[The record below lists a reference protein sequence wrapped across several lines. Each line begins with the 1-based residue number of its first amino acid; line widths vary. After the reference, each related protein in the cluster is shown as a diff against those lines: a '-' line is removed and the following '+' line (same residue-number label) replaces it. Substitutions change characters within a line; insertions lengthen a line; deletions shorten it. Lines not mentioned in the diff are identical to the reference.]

1 MVDTAQ
7 PECEHRI
14 EAPLNMSPCALEPRK
29 RPRRL
34 LEWDREEGQMPYT
47 VARRGEGWVVCAEG
61 QPVLIVKNRRVAL
74 HVAHRAAELLAK
86 AIADKAIA
94 DKAVADKA
102 ADANADQTKRD
113 PASPGPAEEK

>member
-1 MVDTAQ
+1 
-7 PECEHRI
+7 
-14 EAPLNMSPCALEPRK
+14 MSPCALEPRK

-34 LEWDREEGQMPYT
+34 REWDREEGQMPYT

>member
-1 MVDTAQ
+1 MVDAVE

-14 EAPLNMSPCALEPRK
+14 EAPLNMSRCALEPRE

-94 DKAVADKA
+94 DKAAS
-102 ADANADQTKRD
+102 ANVGQTERD
-113 PASPGPAEEK
+113 PAAPGPAEEK